1 MCSIE
6 LRNINIEQLKN
17 NPNMKPKR
25 NPIHKNFIDD
35 KQRVFDKFGLNEP
48 KQIMGGN
55 NTIYY
60 NSDFAIRISKL
71 VLNIS
76 NEKYDFDKHIDV
88 DVKNTDEEIMKK
100 AIKHGLCPRVYMFGN
115 ILMDHKIHRY
125 CVMESYDTSLR
136 RFLKK
141 EQYIKLLKSENCI
154 YKSINELN
162 KDISDQIVD
171 LCKRTRAMNIV
182 YYDFKPDNIVL
193 KIENGRVI
201 LNMIDW
207 DEDFCI
213 EEKWLQE
220 YGEAVDF
227 LNLVIC
233 AYFMYYYGN
242 YNILYSFIK
251 ETYTREL
258 INDIFNIIIKTKNQY
273 LTIIIHY
280 FYKSFGM
287 SEEEKE
293 RFDYNFRNEGTRMFV
308 KTKICDM
315 IKTSCR
321 MCH

>member
-71 VLNIS
+71 VLNVS

-154 YKSINELN
+154 YESINELN

-182 YYDFKPDNIVL
+182 
-193 KIENGRVI
+193 
-201 LNMIDW
+201 
-207 DEDFCI
+207 
-213 EEKWLQE
+213 
-220 YGEAVDF
+220 
-227 LNLVIC
+227 
-233 AYFMYYYGN
+233 
-242 YNILYSFIK
+242 
-251 ETYTREL
+251 
-258 INDIFNIIIKTKNQY
+258 
-273 LTIIIHY
+273 
-280 FYKSFGM
+280 
-287 SEEEKE
+287 
-293 RFDYNFRNEGTRMFV
+293 
-308 KTKICDM
+308 
-315 IKTSCR
+315 
-321 MCH
+321 